1 MLLSQIRRWQWLPG
15 TTLSL
20 LLMVSCTDKST
31 NPPGMSRSI
40 ESNIEITMFEE
51 LNPEGRSLQFVCRTE
66 KIYPCYNWSL
76 VYKQLHNSPNRIEI
90 EFQGIYIPDICA
102 TAIGPATARINL
114 GYFPNGTFPMFITVK
129 GHCHNALLHVS
140 PGAYSISTASEKWIT
155 YSKLELRRVPSKS
168 LWGYAWG
175 MSESLV
181 QAYVDTLES
190 VTEYPIELTPGD
202 YGYFTADSTG
212 AINWPKPPY
221 SNICTYIYR
230 FEGSWVSLGTS
241 MQQIARANKDS
252 LRFEIRG
259 SEGQELFSWMLAQE
273 P

>member
-1 MLLSQIRRWQWLPG
+1 MIG
-15 TTLSL
+15 TILT
-20 LLMVSCTDKST
+20 MVMIASCSDKST
-31 NPPGMSRSI
+31 NPPGIDLSI
-40 ESNIEITMFEE
+40 ESKIEIGMWEE
-51 LNPEGRSLQFVCRTE
+51 LDQNGRYLELICRTE
-66 KIYPCYNWSL
+66 KIYPYCNYSL
-76 VYKQLHNSPNRIEI
+76 VYKQLHNVPDRIQI
-90 EFQGIYIPDICA
+90 EFLGIHIPYICL
-102 TAIGPATARINL
+102 TALGPATACIEIGHL
-114 GYFPNGTFPMFITVK
+114 PSGTYPLFIVVK
-129 GHCHNALLHVS
+129 DHVDRAWLQVTS
-140 PGAYSISTASEKWIT
+140 DAYSVSYDGGKWIT
-155 YSKLELRRVPSKS
+155 FSRSELRRVPSKS

-190 VTEYPIELTPGD
+190 LTEYSIELTPGD

-212 AINWPKPPY
+212 AINWPKPDY

-230 FEGSWVSLGTS
+230 FEGSWVSLETS

-259 SEGQELFSWMLAQE
+259 SEGQELFSWILAQE